1 VELAAV
7 RWSPAMLEQLNDQ
20 IRECHENAADARAKA
35 NAAADPVLKAEFLA
49 TENRWLTLARS
60 LGFSERLEV
69 FTTENS
75 KQRKKFDQYT
85 QAKIESAPDGFLPGG
100 VEQVLKSI
108 VENSDD
114 AIVTKNLDGIISSW
128 NKSAERIFGY
138 TAEEAVGKPVTIL
151 IPPERHN
158 EESGILVRLRR
169 GERIDHYETVRRRKD
184 GTLIDISL
192 TVSPVKDAHG
202 KIVGAA
208 KIARDITDRKRND
221 EHIATL
227 AREAEHRTKNILAT
241 VQATV
246 NLSRSDTPEGLKRA
260 IEGRIQA
267 LAKLHDLFVDSHWT
281 GAALASIAS
290 QELAPYAGGN
300 ERRVQIDGPSV
311 WLAPNTAQAIGVTL
325 HELVTNAAKYGS
337 LSVSGGRVGISWLRA
352 PDERLILRWSES
364 GGPVVKKPTLQ
375 GFGTSVIQQMIR
387 RQLKGEMHLDWRP
400 EGLECEIVFTP

>member
-1 VELAAV
+1 
-7 RWSPAMLEQLNDQ
+7 M
-20 IRECHENAADARAKA
+20 
-35 NAAADPVLKAEFLA
+35 
-49 TENRWLTLARS
+49 
-60 LGFSERLEV
+60 
-69 FTTENS
+69 
-75 KQRKKFDQYT
+75 
-85 QAKIESAPDGFLPGG
+85 ESAPDGFLPGG
-100 VEQVLKSI
+100 VEQVLRSI

-138 TAEEAVGKPVTIL
+138 TAEEVIGKPVTIL

-158 EESGILVRLRR
+158 EETGILGRLRR

-192 TVSPVKDAHG
+192 TVSPIKDAHG

-290 QELAPYAGGN
+290 QELAPYAGGT

-337 LSVSGGRVGISWLRA
+337 LSVSRGRVGISWLRA
-352 PDERLILRWSES
+352 PDERLVLRWSES
-364 GGPVVKKPTLQ
+364 GGPVVKKPTHQ
-375 GFGTSVIQQMIR
+375 GFGTSVIQRMIR
-387 RQLKGEMHLDWRP
+387 HQLKGEMHLDWRP
-400 EGLECEIVFTP
+400 EGLACEIAFTP